1 MTRSNHPLGTATAV
15 CSQFLSPAENAD
27 FKPICFVRKS
37 ALLQELEVS
46 KSTLEAWISD
56 GLFPRPTSLGPRA
69 VAWPRHEIEDWKH
82 ARIAASRDGSAP

>member
-1 MTRSNHPLGTATAV
+1 MTHSSPPLGTSAAAR
-15 CSQFLSPAENAD
+15 SPLPGSFENTD

-69 VAWPRHEIEDWKH
+69 VAWPRQQIEDWKH
-82 ARIAASRDGSAP
+82 ARIAASRDGRTQ

>member
-1 MTRSNHPLGTATAV
+1 MTHFSSPPGALATAR
-15 CSQFLSPAENAD
+15 SALAGSSETTD

-69 VAWPRHEIEDWKH
+69 VAWPRHEIEDWKQQ
-82 ARIAASRDGSAP
+82 RIATSRNGRAK